1 MRVTKTVKEYILK
14 EVKTKFAAKY
24 AEDEQL
30 DNYQRATLDRAKEE
44 ALKAATKQYLQ
55 VLKTYEEQYD
65 FIKVD
70 PEYSLT
76 ISGWKNAIEIIDSPL
91 KGWRSRMN
99 DDIKNKVDEIVVEL
113 ELGGNKETLVKLL
126 SEI

>member
-1 MRVTKTVKEYILK
+1 MRVTKTVKEYIMK
-14 EVKTKFAAKY
+14 EVKARFAAKY

-30 DNYQRATLDRAKEE
+30 DNYQRTTLDRAKEE
-44 ALKAATKQYLQ
+44 ALEAANKQYLQ

-70 PEYSLT
+70 PEYSLM
-76 ISGWKNAIEIIDSPL
+76 ISGWKNAAEIVDSPL
-91 KGWRSRMN
+91 KKWRSRMN
-99 DDIKNKVDEIVVEL
+99 EDIKNKVDEIVVEL